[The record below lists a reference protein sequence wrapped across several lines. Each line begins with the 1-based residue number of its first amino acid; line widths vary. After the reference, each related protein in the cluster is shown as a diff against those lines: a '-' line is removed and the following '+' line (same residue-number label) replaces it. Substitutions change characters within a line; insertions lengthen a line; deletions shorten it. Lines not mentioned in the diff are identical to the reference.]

1 MFRRRLTL
9 NTQVGQVDQV
19 GGTHEHTPGSTG
31 RQTDRPTEGRRQML
45 ELYALVSLIDP
56 SDQMKLIFATGT
68 VQVQVLSQVLS
79 VRLRERSPG
88 GPVVRSWSLPDSF
101 SMTLADSE

>member
-1 MFRRRLTL
+1 
-9 NTQVGQVDQV
+9 
-19 GGTHEHTPGSTG
+19 
-31 RQTDRPTEGRRQML
+31 ML

-68 VQVQVLSQVLS
+68 VQVQVLSQVLC

-88 GPVVRSWSLPDSF
+88 CPVVR
-101 SMTLADSE
+101 